1 MGTYRYLT
9 TGILRTYKY
18 PNYWSIGESQTA
30 FAPNNISYADGTNVN
45 EQYGI
50 NGSLLRRETTRPGSQ
65 PETEHYRF
73 GADGNLPF

>member
-1 MGTYRYLT
+1 MKQSNDT
-9 TGILRTYKY
+9 T
-18 PNYWSIGESQTA
+18 

-50 NGSLLRRETTRPGSQ
+50 NGSLLRRETNRPGSQ

-73 GADGNLPF
+73 GADGNLRMFLPQAFQQNSGMGLSSSR